1 MSFSQWSNALNP
13 KVSGTKNIE
22 ELLGHDLDFF
32 ILLSS
37 RSGVLGYPSQ
47 ANYAA
52 GNTYLDAVARRRGAR
67 GLPCVAI
74 DLGAVKSV
82 GVVADTQDEG
92 MRKRFLRDGHRPLSE
107 SEVLGLVDYAIRN
120 PRRPP
125 RTSQIAAGISGS
137 GITENDPRFSMLQDG
152 ASSSRGGLG
161 MSGAAARSGPGRVS
175 LHEEISH
182 ATSLDEGANAV
193 QGALIAK
200 ISEMFVL
207 PQTDIDPGRPLSH
220 YGVDSLVAVELR
232 NWLVPNA
239 RVEINIFDLI
249 GSSSLRDLAS
259 NVVKRARP
267 VLQGL

>member
-82 GVVADTQDEG
+82 GFVAETQDEG
-92 MRKRFLRDGHRPLSE
+92 MRERFHRDGHRPLSE

-125 RTSQIAAGISGS
+125 RTSQIAAGISGA
-137 GITENDPRFSMLQDG
+137 GITGNDPRLSMMQG
-152 ASSSRGGLG
+152 AASSSRGGRG
-161 MSGAAARSGPGRVS
+161 TSGAGARSGPGRVS

-182 ATSLDEGANAV
+182 ATSLDEAASAV

-200 ISEMFVL
+200 ISDMFVV

-249 GSSSLRDLAS
+249 GSSSLNELAS

-267 VLQGL
+267 LLQAL